1 MSENGI
7 PDPHQDPE
15 LSDET
20 RAEIDEALAA
30 AEQADETVE
39 AAAPSREEELE
50 QQLAERTLDL
60 QRLQAEYVNYKR
72 RVDRDRQVARQAGGE
87 AIVRELMPVLD
98 SIHMAEEHGELTGG
112 FKMVADELDKLAERH
127 GLEVFGAVGDEFD
140 PTLHEALMQ
149 VPLPGATSTVVS
161 QVMQRGYRM
170 NDHVLRPARVGYSDP
185 DPEADGASDE
195 TTN

>member
-7 PDPHQDPE
+7 PEPNQED

-30 AEQADETVE
+30 AEQAEPSVE
-39 AAAPSREEELE
+39 GAVQSREEELE
-50 QQLAERTLDL
+50 QQLGERTLDL

-87 AIVRELMPVLD
+87 AVVRDLMPVLD
-98 SIHMAEEHGELTGG
+98 SIQMAEEHGELTGG
-112 FKMVADELDKLAERH
+112 FKMVADELAKLAERH
-127 GLEVFGAVGDEFD
+127 GLEAFGAVGEDFD

-149 VPLPGATSTVVS
+149 QPLPGATSTVIS
-161 QVMQRGYRM
+161 QVIQRGYRM
-170 NDHVLRPARVGYSDP
+170 NGHVLRPARVGYSEP
-185 DPEADGASDE
+185 DPEAGTASDE
-195 TTN
+195 TKN